1 VGRVR
6 PPRGRF
12 APTVHGPGDRGFI
25 ASLAELARRSGV
37 AGYIDEGANRWPA
50 VHRLDAA
57 ALVRIAVE
65 SPASGPVVHAVGEQG
80 VTTRDIATALSQSLG
95 VAPKSIPAAEAATH
109 FGWIAGFF
117 AMDAAASNVLTRERT
132 GVEARPRHTMLAD
145 IAAGSYKDSDANSII

>member
-1 VGRVR
+1 MEITASPERTTEYRMAQLAKRGLMGRVR

-25 ASLAELARRSGV
+25 ASFAELARRSGV

-65 SPASGPVVHAVGEQG
+65 SPASGPVVHAVGE
-80 VTTRDIATALSQSLG
+80 
-95 VAPKSIPAAEAATH
+95 
-109 FGWIAGFF
+109 
-117 AMDAAASNVLTRERT
+117 
-132 GVEARPRHTMLAD
+132 
-145 IAAGSYKDSDANSII
+145 